1 MLLDVW
7 LLKRSV
13 LRRRPRRANRVCNH
27 PAPNHKWGVRVSET
41 PSLPRRKIH
50 PSNKLFLVW
59 SPSCGRVSI
68 FASPLNF
75 GWMILYTLTVLP
87 VQIIWGVS
95 STDRWVTVG
104 YRNPHK
110 VKCVFKPLSQRWVPK
125 VYFYSAVNGYGSKPP
140 YGCKIEW
147 SLWKM
152 GTEII
157 EGEHWVSHRAFI
169 PAVHGLIG

>member
-1 MLLDVW
+1 MLLDVG

-13 LRRRPRRANRVCNH
+13 LRRRPQRANHVCNH

-59 SPSCGRVSI
+59 SLSCGPVSI

-75 GWMILYTLTVLP
+75 GWMILYTLSALS

-95 STDRWVTVG
+95 SADRWITVG
-104 YRNPHK
+104 YRNQHK
-110 VKCVFKPLSQRWVPK
+110 VKCLQTPVPK
-125 VYFYSAVNGYGSKPP
+125 RSPKGLFYTQLWTVMAANHHMAVRLS
-140 YGCKIEW
+140 
-147 SLWKM
+147 
-152 GTEII
+152 
-157 EGEHWVSHRAFI
+157 
-169 PAVHGLIG
+169 GLCGKLGRKL